1 MKNIIF
7 DLGRVVFA
15 QDPAKSSEE
24 FKQFFSFVAQKQMP
38 QFWCDYDRGVLS
50 FEQVAQA
57 LAEYRGVG
65 VDFAASMIR
74 SAISRQETIRPTA
87 RLIEDL
93 KEAGYKLYVLSN
105 MSREFIDYLRQQPV
119 YKNFDGEVISC
130 EEGVVKPMPEIYDI
144 VLSRYALDPDESM
157 FIDDREEN
165 VIAAQQR
172 GISTFHFNRNN
183 YEGSC
188 EQLRSMLLR

>member
-57 LAEYRGVG
+57 LAEYRGVEF
-65 VDFAASMIR
+65 DFAASMIR

-105 MSREFIDYLRQQPV
+105 MSREFIDFLRQQPV

-144 VLSRYALDPDESM
+144 VLSRYALVPEESM

-172 GISTFHFNRNN
+172 GISTFHFNRND

>member
-57 LAEYRGVG
+57 LAEYRGVEF
-65 VDFAASMIR
+65 DFAASMIR

-93 KEAGYKLYVLSN
+93 KETGYKLYVLSN
-105 MSREFIDYLRQQPV
+105 MSREFIDFLRQQPV

-144 VLSRYALDPDESM
+144 VLSRYALVPEESI

-172 GISTFHFNRNN
+172 GISTFHFNRND